1 VPVRIF
7 DGFRPTAVRNLERA
21 GVPRSVATQMVS
33 HKTEAIGRRYD
44 ADLHAAADKLAAIA
58 GTGTTT
64 GTVAQVEGR

>member
-1 VPVRIF
+1 
-7 DGFRPTAVRNLERA
+7 
-21 GVPRSVATQMVS
+21 MVS